1 MPAPRLQRAG
11 GVQVGPES
19 ADIETF
25 DGDRPLRPI
34 PPVRSEIAPVPRR
47 LPALATALALAAACG
62 GVQSASV
69 SVSVSD
75 QAGRPL
81 HDAVVL
87 LEPATGKLPV
97 APLAGVQIV
106 QVKRQFA
113 PQVSVVTVGTPVS
126 FPNDDTVRH
135 HVYSFSP
142 VKTFE
147 LKLYAGVPNTPVV
160 FDKPGIAVLGCNI
173 HDQMVAWVVV
183 VDTPLYA
190 RSAASGKARIEGV
203 PPGNYQLRVWHS
215 ALAEG
220 APPTSSPLAVGSTD
234 LEQRAALNLVGPGR

>member
-1 MPAPRLQRAG
+1 M
-11 GVQVGPES
+11 
-19 ADIETF
+19 
-25 DGDRPLRPI
+25 
-34 PPVRSEIAPVPRR
+34 
-47 LPALATALALAAACG
+47 
-62 GVQSASV
+62 QSASV